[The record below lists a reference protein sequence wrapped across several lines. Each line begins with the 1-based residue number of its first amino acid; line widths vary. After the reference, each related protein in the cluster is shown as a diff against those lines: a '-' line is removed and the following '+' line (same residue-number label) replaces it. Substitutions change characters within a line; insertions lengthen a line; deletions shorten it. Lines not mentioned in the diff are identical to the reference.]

1 MITDKIM
8 VYSEGAGIEKALEE
22 AERFAEY
29 EHIDPEEGLYLRL
42 LSEEMLGMVRGITGG
57 FEGKFWIESGDGEY
71 RICLRA
77 DAYMDRT
84 KKKKLIALSSG
95 GKNESSVGIME
106 MIRNIVVNALNDP
119 ESIDGLQNE
128 FDGETVMYGNLG
140 VREDGAIN
148 PMDFEW
154 SLLQYKSMVE
164 KEKKQKKA
172 VEAWD
177 ELEKSI
183 VANIADDVRVG
194 VRGDIV
200 EITIVKKTGK
210 AG

>member
-1 MITDKIM
+1 MTTDKIM
-8 VYSEGAGIEKALEE
+8 VYSEGAGIDKALAE
-22 AERFAEY
+22 AEKFAGY
-29 EHIDPEEGLYLRL
+29 EKLSEKEGLYLRL

-57 FEGKFWIESGDGEY
+57 FEGSFWLEGDNGEY

-77 DAYMDRT
+77 DAYMDRQ
-84 KKKKLIALSSG
+84 KKKKLIALSAS

-106 MIRNIVVNALNDP
+106 MIRNIVVNVINDP
-119 ESIDGLQNE
+119 ESMDGLQNDYD
-128 FDGETVMYGNLG
+128 DGSVMYGTMGMRTDAGL
-140 VREDGAIN
+140 D

-164 KEKKQKKA
+164 QEKQKKKSS
-172 VEAWD
+172 EAWD

-183 VANIADDVRVG
+183 VANIADDVKVG

-200 EITIVKKTGK
+200 EMTIIKRFD
-210 AG
+210 

>member
-8 VYSEGAGIEKALEE
+8 VFSEGSGIDKALEE
-22 AERFAEY
+22 AERFSAY
-29 EHIDPEEGLYLRL
+29 EKLDPEEGLYLRL
-42 LSEEMLGMVRGITGG
+42 LSEEMLGMVKGITGG

-71 RICLRA
+71 HICLRA
-77 DAYMDRT
+77 DTYMDRT

-106 MIRNIVVNALNDP
+106 MLRNIVVNALNDP
-119 ESIDGLQNE
+119 DSVDELQNE
-128 FDGETVMYGNLG
+128 YGDDTVMYGSLG
-140 VREDGAIN
+140 VREDGAVN

-164 KEKKQKKA
+164 EQKSMKKA
-172 VEAWD
+172 AEAWD

-183 VANIADDVRVG
+183 VANIADDVKVKIIG
-194 VRGDIV
+194 NNV
-200 EITIVKKTGK
+200 EIIVYKSF
-210 AG
+210 